1 MSTIN
6 IKINSLRTEY
16 DFLRPCTDTSLI
28 SLDNSTLSSQLNNQ
42 TTLERALDYL
52 SRIYAYWWKREI
64 RIPVF
69 GEKLES
75 IKSSQ
80 YESTPIKIEENVD
93 VSKTKSFVW
102 QGSNTIKIDSNTGEI
117 SLDSPISYTVEYGF
131 SGSGV
136 GGEREKYVKFDNKFY
151 TADECT
157 SSIITRIEG
166 NSAHSATVNYC
177 VYSYKHSGYYPS
189 IKEITSQQVSYTSTW
204 DYIFSF
210 ERNAYP
216 DSRTTGQ
223 YTYTYLGI
231 PFENARGGLT

>member
-1 MSTIN
+1 MSTTN

-16 DFLRPCTDTSLI
+16 DFLRPYTDTSLI
-28 SLDNSTLSSQLNNQ
+28 SLNNPTLSSQLNNQ
-42 TTLERALDYL
+42 ITLEGALDYL

-93 VSKTKSFVW
+93 VSETKSFVW

-136 GGEREKYVKFDNKFY
+136 EGAREKYVKFDNKFY

-177 VYSYKHSGYYPS
+177 VYSYKRSGYYPS